1 MKIMILN
8 QRVNKVLL
16 ALALITVV
24 NVATAATATANIAV
38 SATISQNCTIST
50 TPIVFGAYDPV
61 SGGNVTASGTVVV
74 ACTKGATSTYV
85 GLGNGAN
92 FTTIRNMLGG
102 TSGDKLAYTLV
113 QPVSA
118 IPLAACPAFGAN
130 TAWGSTS
137 GTSPV
142 IGTPT
147 SKVART
153 FNVCGQIASGQDISV
168 DSYTDTVIAT
178 INF

>member
-1 MKIMILN
+1 MKIN
-8 QRVNKVLL
+8 QSVIKSVLVL
-16 ALALITVV
+16 VLMSGVD
-24 NVATAATATANIAV
+24 VAMAATATANIAV
-38 SATISQNCTIST
+38 SATITQNCTISA
-50 TPIVFGAYDPV
+50 TPIAFGAYDPV

-74 ACTKGATSTYV
+74 ACTKGATSTYI
-85 GLGNGAN
+85 GLGNGSN
-92 FTTIRNMLGG
+92 YSGSSRYMDGG
-102 TSGDKLAYTLV
+102 VAHDKLAYTLV

-118 IPLAACPAFGAN
+118 TPLAACPAYGAN

-147 SKVART
+147 SKTART
-153 FNVCGQIASGQDISV
+153 FNVCGQIASGQDVSV
-168 DSYTDTVIAT
+168 DSYTDTVVAT